1 MSEDTSVSAP
11 TSPGGPPRRSFT
23 LPDFPTPRA
32 TTPLLPSLLHSPSLA
47 SLRQPSTL
55 SLLDTTSATLASYQL
70 PSGSISS
77 LGPDHVHPQNP
88 LRRAS
93 LAMSSAALRSQRL
106 VGTNNRRYQWERYR
120 TSSEDLEKIGRKKG
134 GRKLRE
140 YYETVN
146 RQIDRYIWVDQLLD
160 SALVPR
166 LVGAYSGGGGTIPE
180 EEGEENG
187 GEENGS
193 ATVPKTP
200 LRRRPSFVRKMADE
214 ETPLLEGG
222 AGEDGGEDERIVK
235 VAIYVNLAANTIL
248 LAGKIAVTLLTSS
261 LSVLASLVDSAL
273 DFLSTAIIGLTTYLI
288 SRRDAHRYPIG
299 RRRLEPIGVLVFA
312 VIMIVSFIQVA
323 VEAVQ
328 RLAGP
333 DHTIIQLSNS
343 AIVIMSVTV
352 GIKGACY
359 LWCRLVKSSSVQA
372 LAQDA
377 LTDVYFNTFS
387 IFFPLVGYA
396 TGQWYLDPLG
406 GLLLSLYVVFSWSKT
421 SLEHIDHLT
430 GSAAPAED
438 RNLILYVCMR
448 FARCIRKITG
458 VQAYYSGD
466 RINVEVEVVFDEDL
480 SLRDSHDVAE
490 ALGWTVESLPFV
502 ERCFVHTDYSGEN
515 PTTHLE
521 R

>member
-1 MSEDTSVSAP
+1 MSGASTPTSP
-11 TSPGGPPRRSFT
+11 TSPGPGHPRRSFT

-32 TTPLLPSLLHSPSLA
+32 TTPLLPSLLHSPSLI

-55 SLLDTTSATLASYQL
+55 SIDTTTNV
-70 PSGSISS
+70 
-77 LGPDHVHPQNP
+77 DHVHPHDP

-93 LAMSSAALRSQRL
+93 LAMTSESLRSQRL
-106 VGTNNRRYQWERYR
+106 VGTNNRRYRWERYR
-120 TSSEDLEKIGRKKG
+120 TSVEDLSKIKNKKVRG
-134 GRKLRE
+134 
-140 YYETVN
+140 YYENVN

-166 LVGAYSGGGGTIPE
+166 LVGAYSGVGRREGTIAE
-180 EEGEENG
+180 EDEENG
-187 GEENGS
+187 GGS
-193 ATVPKTP
+193 VPKTP

-222 AGEDGGEDERIVK
+222 ESGEGDEGIVK

-328 RLAGP
+328 RLLNP
-333 DHTIIQLSNS
+333 DHSIIQLSNS
-343 AIVIMSVTV
+343 AITIMSVTV

-359 LWCRLVKSSSVQA
+359 LWCRMVKSSSVRA

-387 IFFPLVGYA
+387 IFFPLLGHA
-396 TGQWYLDPLG
+396 TGQWWLDPLG
-406 GLLLSLYVVFSWSKT
+406 GLLLSLYVVFSWSTT

-430 GSAAPAED
+430 GSAAPSED
-438 RNLILYVCMR
+438 RNLVLYVCMR

>member
-1 MSEDTSVSAP
+1 MSGASTP
-11 TSPGGPPRRSFT
+11 TSPTSPSPDRPRRSFT

-32 TTPLLPSLLHSPSLA
+32 TTPLLPSLLHSPSLI

-55 SLLDTTSATLASYQL
+55 SLDT
-70 PSGSISS
+70 SISNI
-77 LGPDHVHPQNP
+77 DHVHPHDP

-93 LAMSSAALRSQRL
+93 LAMTSESLRSQRL

-120 TSSEDLEKIGRKKG
+120 TSVEDLAKIRNKKVRG
-134 GRKLRE
+134 
-140 YYETVN
+140 YYENVN

-166 LVGAYSGGGGTIPE
+166 LVGAYGGRREGTIVEE
-180 EEGEENG
+180 EEGEG
-187 GEENGS
+187 GSGGSGSGS
-193 ATVPKTP
+193 AVPKTP

-222 AGEDGGEDERIVK
+222 REGEGDERIVK
-235 VAIYVNLAANTIL
+235 VAIYVNLTANTIL

-312 VIMIVSFIQVA
+312 IIMIVSFIQVA

-328 RLAGP
+328 RLLSP
-333 DHTIIQLSNS
+333 DHSIIQLSNS
-343 AIVIMSVTV
+343 AITIMSVTV

-359 LWCRLVKSSSVQA
+359 LWCRMVKSSSVQA

-387 IFFPLVGYA
+387 ILFPLLGHA
-396 TGQWYLDPLG
+396 TGQWWLDSLG

-430 GSAAPAED
+430 GSAAPSED
-438 RNLILYVCMR
+438 RNLVLYVCMR

-466 RINVEVEVVFDEDL
+466 KINVEVEVVFDEDL
-480 SLRDSHDVAE
+480 SLKDSHDVAE